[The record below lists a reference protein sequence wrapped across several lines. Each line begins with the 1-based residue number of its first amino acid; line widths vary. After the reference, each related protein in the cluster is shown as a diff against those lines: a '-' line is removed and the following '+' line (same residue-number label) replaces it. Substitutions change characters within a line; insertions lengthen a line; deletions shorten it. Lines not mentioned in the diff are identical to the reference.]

1 MPSVVSKE
9 RITYD
14 DLKMMKA
21 MQSLSRWLA
30 ANASLFIIAIAVVTF
45 LVPDLFSWV
54 HGTTQTVILGI
65 IMLTMGL
72 TLATDDFRILACR
85 PLDILIGAC
94 AQFFIMPCVAY
105 VLVRVFHLEPALALG
120 ILLVG
125 GCLGG
130 VSSNIMSYLCHGDV
144 AFSVGMTCA
153 STLLAPVMTPLLMQ
167 VMAGEIIAIDAVGMF
182 LNILIVTIIPVA
194 IGSFLNY
201 TYSRRPQFTV
211 VQSLM
216 PGLSVICLACIV
228 GGVIAT
234 VHDDLVARGLWLFL
248 WTFAV
253 VLCHNTLGYILG
265 YTAGR
270 LAHFTKAKK
279 RTISIEVGMQNAG
292 LATVLAG
299 NFFAAQPLA
308 VLPCAISCAWH
319 SISGTILAGLFLR
332 MDKETGR
339 TIKTTNNG

>member
-1 MPSVVSKE
+1 MGQPLFMNIKPMQHLV
-9 RITYD
+9 RIS
-14 DLKMMKA
+14 
-21 MQSLSRWLA
+21 QWLA
-30 ANASLFIIAIAVVTF
+30 AKASLFIIVIAVLTF
-45 LVPDLFSWV
+45 FVPTLFDWV
-54 HGTTQTVILGI
+54 RGTTQTVILGF

-72 TLATDDFRILACR
+72 TLTTNDFRILIRR

-94 AQFFIMPCVAY
+94 AQFFIMPCVAWL
-105 VLVRVFHLEPALALG
+105 LVRVFHLEPALALG

-125 GCLGG
+125 CCPGG

-167 VMAGEIIAIDAVGMF
+167 LTAGAIIEIDTIGMF
-182 LNILIVTIIPVA
+182 FNILIVTIIPVA
-194 IGSFLNY
+194 IGCFLNY
-201 TYSRRPQFTV
+201 TYSRSPHFPTIQG
-211 VQSLM
+211 LM

-228 GGVIAT
+228 GGVIST
-234 VHDDLVARGLWLFL
+234 IHDDLISRGLMLFL

-265 YTAGR
+265 YTAG
-270 LAHFTKAKK
+270 HFACFSTAKK

-299 NFFAAQPLA
+299 RFFAAQPLA
-308 VLPCAISCAWH
+308 VLPYAISCAWH

-332 MDKETGR
+332 FDKR
-339 TIKTTNNG
+339 KK

>member
-1 MPSVVSKE
+1 
-9 RITYD
+9 
-14 DLKMMKA
+14 
-21 MQSLSRWLA
+21 MQPMIQLSRWLA
-30 ANASLFIIAIAVVTF
+30 GNASLFIIAIAVITF
-45 LVPDLFSWV
+45 FIPELFVWV
-54 HGTTQTVILGI
+54 RGTTQTVILGI

-72 TLATDDFRILACR
+72 TLTTDDFRILAHR
-85 PLDILIGAC
+85 PFDILIGAC
-94 AQFFIMPCVAY
+94 AQFIIMPCVAY
-105 VLVRVFHLEPALALG
+105 LLVRVFRLEPALALG

-125 GCLGG
+125 CCPGG

-153 STLLAPVMTPLLMQ
+153 STLLAPVMTPLLMEIT
-167 VMAGEIIAIDAVGMF
+167 AGEIIEINAVGMF
-182 LNILIVTIIPVA
+182 LNILIVTIIPVG
-194 IGSFLNY
+194 IGCFLNY
-201 TYSRRPQFTV
+201 TYSRNRHFPII
-211 VQSLM
+211 QSLM
-216 PGLSVICLACIV
+216 PGLSVISLACIV
-228 GGVIAT
+228 GGVIST

-253 VLCHNTLGYILG
+253 VFCHNSLGYLLG

-270 LAHFTKAKK
+270 LAKFTKAKN

-319 SISGTILAGLFLR
+319 SISGTILAGIFLQL
-332 MDKETGR
+332 DK
-339 TIKTTNNG
+339 KFTTK

>member
-1 MPSVVSKE
+1 
-9 RITYD
+9 
-14 DLKMMKA
+14 
-21 MQSLSRWLA
+21 MQNLIRLSRWLA
-30 ANASLFIIAIAVVTF
+30 GNASLFIIAIAVLTF
-45 LVPDLFSWV
+45 FVPDLFLWV
-54 HGTTQTVILGI
+54 RGTTQTVILGI

-72 TLATDDFRILACR
+72 TLTTNDFCILAHR

-105 VLVRVFHLEPALALG
+105 LLVKVFHLEPALALG

-125 GCLGG
+125 CCPGG

-167 VMAGEIIAIDAVGMF
+167 YLAGEIIEIDTIGMF
-182 LNILIVTIIPVA
+182 KNILIVTIIPVG
-194 IGSFLNY
+194 IGCFLNY
-201 TYSRRPQFTV
+201 IYSQSKHFPTI
-211 VQSLM
+211 QSLM
-216 PGLSVICLACIV
+216 PGVSVISLACIV
-228 GGVIAT
+228 GGVIST
-234 VHDDLVARGLWLFL
+234 VHDSLIARGLWLFL

-253 VLCHNTLGYILG
+253 VFCHNTLGYILG
-265 YTAGR
+265 YMAG
-270 LAHFTKAKK
+270 KAAGFNKGKK

-332 MDKETGR
+332 FDKKKE
-339 TIKTTNNG
+339 NDN

>member
-1 MPSVVSKE
+1 
-9 RITYD
+9 
-14 DLKMMKA
+14 
-21 MQSLSRWLA
+21 MQTLTSLSRWLA
-30 ANASLFIIAIAVVTF
+30 SKASLFIIAIAVMTF
-45 LVPDLFSWV
+45 FVPELFAWV
-54 HGTTQTVILGI
+54 HGTTQTVILGL

-72 TLATDDFRILACR
+72 TLTTDDFRILARR

-105 VLVRVFHLEPALALG
+105 LLVRVFHLEPALALG

-125 GCLGG
+125 CCPGG

-144 AFSVGMTCA
+144 AYSVGMTCV

-167 VMAGEIIAIDAVGMF
+167 LTAGEIIEIDAVGMF
-182 LNILIVTIIPVA
+182 LNILIVTIIPVG
-194 IGSFLNY
+194 IGCFLNY
-201 TYSRRPQFTV
+201 TYSKSKHFPTI
-211 VQSLM
+211 QSLM
-216 PGLSVICLACIV
+216 PGMSVICLACIV
-228 GGVIAT
+228 GGVIST
-234 VHDDLVARGLWLFL
+234 VHDDLVARGWWLFI

-253 VLCHNTLGYILG
+253 VLCHNTLGYVLG

-270 LAHFTKAKK
+270 LAHFTTAKK

-332 MDKETGR
+332 MDKQR
-339 TIKTTNNG
+339 H